1 MLLPSKPLLDGHR
14 TRSDALSGARF
25 ARTTIHSVELYTIP
39 PHIARTVRHVSKL
52 HLLGL

>member
-25 ARTTIHSVELYTIP
+25 ARTTIHSVALYTIP
-39 PHIARTVRHVSKL
+39 PHVARTVR
-52 HLLGL
+52 